1 MALNQKVYIYQPIS
15 LGSGNYR
22 FNMYLQNP
30 SFEKYLQVGDYIK
43 DTQNRRYE
51 ITTWQGYPS
60 DYADGLTVT
69 TKFIDTN
76 VLPTEDSDFNSD
88 WFTPNLVDLRPPLQ
102 TNGDLSNIS
111 LYSGQNF
118 EYNVTATWES
128 SVESAKAIIGD
139 HIADSSGTVFE
150 ITYIDLTSRFAVP
163 CRVKEVEKYAKFPQ
177 AGSATLFRPTP
188 LSKLFTGK
196 EFSVNQINA
205 VRNRDNY
212 LTDGA
217 SSGGGGGGGTAS
229 LTFTASCSISESVGD
244 AVYLSAQNTV
254 ARANATTSVTA
265 PVIGFI
271 VEKPTASSCV
281 VQTEGEFTYPS
292 TLVAKTT
299 YYLNTVSGAITS
311 TPPSS
316 TGNVIQELGTTLN
329 TTKLLI
335 KIRPAII
342 RS

>member
-1 MALNQKVYIYQPIS
+1 MALNQKVYIFDPIN

-22 FNMYLQNP
+22 FGMYLQNP
-30 SFEKYLQVGDYIK
+30 SLEKYLQIGDYVK
-43 DTQNRRYE
+43 DTLNRRYE
-51 ITTWQGYPS
+51 VTTWQNYPS
-60 DYADGLTVT
+60 DFGDGRSVTV
-69 TKFIDTN
+69 KFIDSD

-88 WFTPNLVDLRPPLQ
+88 WFTPNLVDIRPPLQ

-118 EYNVTATWES
+118 EYTVTASWES
-128 SVESAKAIIGD
+128 SVEASKAIVGD
-139 HIADSSGTVFE
+139 HIADSSGAVFE
-150 ITYIDLTSRFAVP
+150 ITFIDTVSRFSVP
-163 CRVKEVEKYAKFPQ
+163 CRVKEVEKYAKSPQ
-177 AGSATLFRPTP
+177 SGAATLYRPTP
-188 LSKLFTGK
+188 LTKLFTGK
-196 EFSVNQINA
+196 QFTTDQINF

-217 SSGGGGGGGTAS
+217 TSGGGGGGGTAS
-229 LTFTASCSISESVGD
+229 LTFSASCSISEVVGD
-244 AVYLSAQNTV
+244 AVYLSAANTV
-254 ARANATTSVTA
+254 ARANASNAATA

-271 VEKPTASSCV
+271 IEKPTASSCV

-292 TLVAKTT
+292 TLTARTT
-299 YYLNTVSGAITS
+299 YYLNTVNGSITA

-316 TGNVIQELGTTLN
+316 TGQVIQEIGTTLN